1 MKFLTNC
8 IIAGVIGAPL
18 VSAQACLPSC
28 DITTDGTPWDYAYV
42 RSNACNNRA
51 PIGTLYNSDQV
62 YNLGLNRFGCGY
74 WYTKV
79 WVPSI
84 NNVGWVASQFLDCGG
99 NPPVPAAALAN
110 DVGDSGSTNS

>member
-1 MKFLTNC
+1 MKFFTTC
-8 IIAGVIGAPL
+8 IIAGVIGAPF
-18 VSAQACLPSC
+18 VSAQDCLASC
-28 DITTDGTPWDYAYV
+28 SITTFGTPWDFAYV

-51 PIGTLYNSDQV
+51 PLGTLYDNDQV
-62 YNLGLNRFGCGY
+62 YNLGMNRFGCGY

-99 NPPVPAAALAN
+99 NPPVPAAALAS
-110 DVGDSGSTNS
+110 DDTSSSSS

>member
-1 MKFLTNC
+1 MKFLTSF

-18 VSAQACLPSC
+18 VSAQGGGCLPSC

-42 RSNACNNRA
+42 RSNACNNRS
-51 PIGTLYNSDQV
+51 PLGTLYNGDQV
-62 YNLGLNRFGCGY
+62 YNLGTNRFGCGY

-110 DVGDSGSTNS
+110 DVVDTNS